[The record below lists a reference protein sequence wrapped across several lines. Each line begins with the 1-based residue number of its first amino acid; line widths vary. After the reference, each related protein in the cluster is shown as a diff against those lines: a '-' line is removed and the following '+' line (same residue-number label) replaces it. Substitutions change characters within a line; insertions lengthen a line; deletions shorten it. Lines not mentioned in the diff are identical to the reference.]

1 MMNNF
6 KLLKSCQNRLV
17 GITLFT
23 ILAIIS
29 SGCSKLG
36 SYSIKAGRGAY
47 NEAINYTDAQQ
58 TLMTIVR
65 HRYGEKSTILAV
77 TSVTANV
84 SVTSKVGFNIGI
96 GSKEN
101 FEGNLVPLSGG
112 VVYEEN
118 PTITYAPVQGRE
130 YIRKLLSPIPI
141 ELLALTIS
149 SELSPEEM
157 GKLIIFLISRVN
169 DIKNPAFLSSKNSLS
184 DPRFLRYVDLTVLL
198 VSSGNLFFISS
209 QDIPN
214 KYAFVITDYKSS
226 VDEVQEFLNILGISK
241 QIKMF
246 EDIVLPINFAIHK
259 SDSPGISLK
268 TRSIWDLV
276 QILGSTIQLPED
288 NELSENAIKYPPP
301 GLPTMNLKILSSKQK
316 PINAAVQ
323 INYNRNWY
331 YIDRND
337 KQTKT
342 AFRILQEF
350 WGVMIADASKGSLMA
365 PVLTVP
371 VN

>member
-65 HRYGEKSTILAV
+65 HRYGEKTTILAV

-84 SVTSKVGFNIGI
+84 SVTSKVGVNIGI

-112 VVYEEN
+112 VMYEEN

-130 YIRKLLSPIPI
+130 YIKQLLSPIPI
-141 ELLALTIS
+141 ELVGLLINT
-149 SELSPEEM
+149 ELSPEEM
-157 GKLIIFLISRVN
+157 GRLIILLVSRVN
-169 DIKNPAFLSSKNSLS
+169 DIQNPAFLPSKNSLS
-184 DPRFLRYVDLTVLL
+184 DPRFLRFVDLTVLL
-198 VSSGNLFFISS
+198 ASSGNLFLVSS
-209 QDIPN
+209 PDNP
-214 KYAFVITDYKSS
+214 KKHSFVITDYKSS
-226 VDEVQEFLNILGISK
+226 VDKVQEFLNILRISK
-241 QIKMF
+241 QNKMF
-246 EDIVLPINFAIHK
+246 EDIVLPIKLAIHE
-259 SDSPGISLK
+259 SDSSGISLR
-268 TRSIWDLV
+268 TRSVWDLV
-276 QILGSTIQLPED
+276 QILGSAIHLPED
-288 NELSENAIKYPPP
+288 NELPENTVIYPPP
-301 GLPTMNLKILSSKQK
+301 GLPTKNLKILSLKQK
-316 PINAAVQ
+316 PINALVQ
-323 INYNRNWY
+323 INYNGYWF

-342 AFRILQEF
+342 AFRILQEI
-350 WGVMIADASKGSLMA
+350 WEVVIADSSKGSSTT

>member
-1 MMNNF
+1 MNNF
-6 KLLKSCQNRLV
+6 KLLKSYQNRIFV
-17 GITLFT
+17 ITFLTVFV
-23 ILAIIS
+23 IIS
-29 SGCSKLG
+29 SGCSRLG
-36 SYSIKAGRGAY
+36 SSSIKAGRGAY
-47 NEAINYTDAQQ
+47 NEAINYTNAQQ

-65 HRYGEKSTILAV
+65 HRFGEKSTVLAV

-84 SVTSKVGFNIGI
+84 SVTSNVGVNIGI
-96 GSKEN
+96 GSKAN

-118 PTITYAPVQGRE
+118 PTITYSPVQGRE
-130 YIRKLLSPIPI
+130 YIKQLFSPIPI
-141 ELLALTIS
+141 ELIALMIS
-149 SELSPEEM
+149 TELSPEEL
-157 GKLIIFLISRVN
+157 GKIIIFFVSRVN
-169 DIKNPAFLSSKNSLS
+169 DIRNPAFLSSKNSLS
-184 DPRFLRYVDLTVLL
+184 DPRFVRFVDLTVLL
-198 VSSGNLFFISS
+198 ASSGNLFLIPS
-209 QDIPN
+209 QDNPK
-214 KYAFVITDYKSS
+214 KYSFVITDYKSS

-246 EDIVLPINFAIHK
+246 EDIVLPINFTIHE
-259 SDSPGISLK
+259 SDSSVISLK

-276 QILGSTIQLPED
+276 QILGSTIHLPED

-316 PINAAVQ
+316 PINALVQ
-323 INYNRNWY
+323 INYNGNWY

-337 KQTKT
+337 RQTKT

-350 WGVMIADASKGSLMA
+350 WEVMIADSAKGSSNI